1 MASSSGN
8 DDDLTIPR
16 AAINKMIKETLPNV
30 RVANDARELVVN
42 CCTEFIHLVSSEANE
57 ICNKSEK
64 KTISPEH
71 VINALESLG
80 FGSYIAEVKDV
91 LQECKTVAL
100 KRRKA
105 SSRLENLGIPE
116 EELLRQQQELFAKA
130 RQQQAE
136 LAQQEWL
143 QMQQAA
149 QQAQL
154 AAAASATAA
163 QHARS
168 SQEDD
173 EEDDMQRADLGC
185 KRQSYFT
192 SEVALP
198 YAPLLSVG
206 QECFLNSSRDA
217 TVSNAELR
225 SEFSVSESQESHT
238 GVLQLNISPYHI
250 TQVCILSSFFFLRP
264 QCLLK

>member
-42 CCTEFIHLVSSEANE
+42 CCTEFIHLISSEANE
-57 ICNKSEK
+57 ICNKSDK

-80 FGSYIAEVKDV
+80 FASYITEVKDV

-116 EELLRQQQELFAKA
+116 EELLRQQQELFAK
-130 RQQQAE
+130 QAE

-149 QQAQL
+149 QQAQM
-154 AAAASATAA
+154 AAASATAA
-163 QHARS
+163 QQAGS
-168 SQEDD
+168 SQDED
-173 EEDDMQRADLGC
+173 EEDD
-185 KRQSYFT
+185 
-192 SEVALP
+192 
-198 YAPLLSVG
+198 
-206 QECFLNSSRDA
+206 
-217 TVSNAELR
+217 
-225 SEFSVSESQESHT
+225 
-238 GVLQLNISPYHI
+238 I
-250 TQVCILSSFFFLRP
+250 
-264 QCLLK
+264 

>member
-42 CCTEFIHLVSSEANE
+42 CCTEFIHLISSEANE

-71 VINALESLG
+71 VIQALESLG
-80 FGSYIAEVKDV
+80 FGSYISEVKEV

-116 EELLRQQQELFAKA
+116 EELLRQQQELFAKGLA

-154 AAAASATAA
+154 AAASASASNQAG
-163 QHARS
+163 S
-168 SQEDD
+168 SQDEDD
-173 EEDDMQRADLGC
+173 DDD
-185 KRQSYFT
+185 
-192 SEVALP
+192 
-198 YAPLLSVG
+198 
-206 QECFLNSSRDA
+206 
-217 TVSNAELR
+217 
-225 SEFSVSESQESHT
+225 
-238 GVLQLNISPYHI
+238 I
-250 TQVCILSSFFFLRP
+250 
-264 QCLLK
+264 

>member
-71 VINALESLG
+71 VIQALESLG
-80 FGSYIAEVKDV
+80 FGSYISEVKEV

-105 SSRLENLGIPE
+105 NSRLENLGIPE
-116 EELLRQQQELFAKA
+116 EELLRQQQLLIAQVSVAIILGTMHEITTGPTIGCQITNWSEL
-130 RQQQAE
+130 
-136 LAQQEWL
+136 
-143 QMQQAA
+143 
-149 QQAQL
+149 
-154 AAAASATAA
+154 
-163 QHARS
+163 
-168 SQEDD
+168 
-173 EEDDMQRADLGC
+173 QRA
-185 KRQSYFT
+185 
-192 SEVALP
+192 V
-198 YAPLLSVG
+198 
-206 QECFLNSSRDA
+206 NSIGYR
-217 TVSNAELR
+217 
-225 SEFSVSESQESHT
+225 SVSGPNSRCR
-238 GVLQLNISPYHI
+238 LSP
-250 TQVCILSSFFFLRP
+250 TKL
-264 QCLLK
+264 

>member
-42 CCTEFIHLVSSEANE
+42 CCTEFIHLISSEANE

-71 VINALESLG
+71 VIQDNSPESLAKKGLLHTGYLRAFQLKMPRVEPGTFSMQTLESLG
-80 FGSYIAEVKDV
+80 FSSYISEVKEV

-154 AAAASATAA
+154 AAASASASNQAG
-163 QHARS
+163 S
-168 SQEDD
+168 SQDEDD
-173 EEDDMQRADLGC
+173 EDD
-185 KRQSYFT
+185 
-192 SEVALP
+192 
-198 YAPLLSVG
+198 
-206 QECFLNSSRDA
+206 
-217 TVSNAELR
+217 
-225 SEFSVSESQESHT
+225 
-238 GVLQLNISPYHI
+238 I
-250 TQVCILSSFFFLRP
+250 
-264 QCLLK
+264 

>member
-42 CCTEFIHLVSSEANE
+42 CCTEFIHLISSEANE

-71 VINALESLG
+71 VIQALESLG
-80 FGSYIAEVKDV
+80 FGSYISEVKEV

-149 QQAQL
+149 QQAQQ
-154 AAAASATAA
+154 AAASASASNQA
-163 QHARS
+163 GS
-168 SQEDD
+168 SQD
-173 EEDDMQRADLGC
+173 EEDDD
-185 KRQSYFT
+185 
-192 SEVALP
+192 
-198 YAPLLSVG
+198 
-206 QECFLNSSRDA
+206 D
-217 TVSNAELR
+217 
-225 SEFSVSESQESHT
+225 
-238 GVLQLNISPYHI
+238 I
-250 TQVCILSSFFFLRP
+250 
-264 QCLLK
+264 

>member
-42 CCTEFIHLVSSEANE
+42 CCTEFIHLISSEANE

-71 VINALESLG
+71 VIQALESLG
-80 FGSYIAEVKDV
+80 FGSYISEVKEV

-116 EELLRQQQELFAKA
+116 EELLRQQQELFAKVSEA
-130 RQQQAE
+130 ILVLLRAFKILVYHIAVVSMQGTSYDKFMCVKRVCTNIRKANVAASG
-136 LAQQEWL
+136 LR
-143 QMQQAA
+143 MQQAA

-154 AAAASATAA
+154 AAASASASNQAG
-163 QHARS
+163 S
-168 SQEDD
+168 SQDEDD
-173 EEDDMQRADLGC
+173 EDD
-185 KRQSYFT
+185 
-192 SEVALP
+192 
-198 YAPLLSVG
+198 
-206 QECFLNSSRDA
+206 
-217 TVSNAELR
+217 
-225 SEFSVSESQESHT
+225 
-238 GVLQLNISPYHI
+238 I
-250 TQVCILSSFFFLRP
+250 
-264 QCLLK
+264 